1 MGTTRSLP
9 HAEAP
14 AASAPAVIHSEAPVS
29 QPLPQ
34 GWPAERPP
42 RPAWIEID
50 LAAIARNFERIRQDA
65 PPGLSFLAVVKDDA
79 YGHGVLP
86 VARLA
91 LRAGVRFLAVA
102 TLEEGVRLRESGIRA
117 PILLLGER
125 APMEFPW
132 AVRYDL
138 TCVIGERALALDL
151 ARCAARAEKRV
162 PVHVKINT
170 GMNRYGVRWDEAGH
184 MFEQILSQ
192 PSLRLEGV
200 LSHFAQSDE
209 RDKTFARTQLSR
221 FQEVLQMLEGR
232 GVRPSWRHLCN
243 TGGYLDLP
251 EAHFDMVRVGLLPL
265 GVYPSQ
271 VCRRIPDLEPAM
283 TVKARIVA
291 LQQLR
296 PGDTVGYGMHYR
308 SDRPRRIAVLPVGYG
323 DGFPRVRNQGAVLIH
338 GRRAPL
344 VGGVAMDAFM
354 VDVTDIPQA
363 RLGDEAVLLGRQGN
377 EEITAMELAGLRHSV
392 VYEVLVGWQPRLP
405 RVYRSLPG
413 PDNASAP

>member
-1 MGTTRSLP
+1 METAPTLAQPGETSVSDR
-9 HAEAP
+9 AMVRVEAP
-14 AASAPAVIHSEAPVS
+14 AS

-34 GWPAERPP
+34 GWPAGRPP

-50 LAAIARNFERIRQDA
+50 LGAIARNFDRIRRDA

-91 LRAGVRFLAVA
+91 LQAGVRFLAVA
-102 TLEEGVRLRESGIRA
+102 TLEEGVRLRESGVRA

-125 APMEFPW
+125 DPMEFPW
-132 AVRYDL
+132 AVGYDL
-138 TCVIGERALALDL
+138 TCVIGEMMLARDL
-151 ARCAARAEKRV
+151 ARCAARAHKRV

-170 GMNRYGVRWDEAGH
+170 GMNRYGVRWDEAGP
-184 MFEQILSQ
+184 MFELVLSE

-209 RDKTFARTQLSR
+209 RDKTFARVQLRR
-221 FQEVLQMLEGR
+221 FQEVLQWLENR
-232 GVRPSWRHLCN
+232 RLRPAWRHLCN

-265 GVYPSQ
+265 GVYPSR

-283 TVKARIVA
+283 TVKARIAA
-291 LQQLR
+291 LQQLQ

-308 SDRPRRIAVLPVGYG
+308 ADRPRRIAVVPVGYG
-323 DGFPRVRNQGAVLIH
+323 DGFPRLRNQGEVLIH

-363 RLGDEAVLLGRQGN
+363 RPGDEAVLLGRQGA
-377 EEITAMELAGLRHSV
+377 EEITAMELADLRQSV

-413 PDNASAP
+413 TNNPSAP